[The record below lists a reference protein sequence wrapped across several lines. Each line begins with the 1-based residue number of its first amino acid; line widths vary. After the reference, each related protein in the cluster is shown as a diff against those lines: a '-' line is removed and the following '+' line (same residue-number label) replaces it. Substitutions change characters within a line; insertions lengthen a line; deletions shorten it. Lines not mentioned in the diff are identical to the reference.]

1 MDALNEDNYSG
12 KAIDHLGLVADII
25 DDLDIIQ
32 LIDDRL
38 PLTEGCGSKVTMGE
52 RVAAMILNGLGFVD
66 TRLYMFPEFL

>member
-38 PLTEGCGSKVTMGE
+38 PLTASSNMK
-52 RVAAMILNGLGFVD
+52 
-66 TRLYMFPEFL
+66 

>member
-38 PLTEGCGSKVTMGE
+38 PLTEGCGSKVTMLGTPQKIYS
-52 RVAAMILNGLGFVD
+52 MIKSAPAKHFSLS
-66 TRLYMFPEFL
+66 